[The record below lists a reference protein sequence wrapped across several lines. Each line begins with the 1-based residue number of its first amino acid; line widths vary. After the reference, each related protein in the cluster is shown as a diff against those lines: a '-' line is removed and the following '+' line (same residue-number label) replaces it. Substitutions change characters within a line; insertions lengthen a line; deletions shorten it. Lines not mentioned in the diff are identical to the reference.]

1 MQIKRKDKKISPPFV
16 LNSDKAGVYFIYRR
30 TIENGMEEEMKYQ
43 AYLFD
48 FDYTLANSEKGILGC
63 FRYVLQKYQYQGIS
77 DEEIKKT
84 IGMTLKDAFRKLTK
98 VEDEDIISEYQT
110 VYRKKADEIM
120 NKNTVIFPSVPEVL
134 KTLSKNGKNVMIV
147 STKGR
152 ERIEEFFDIVG
163 LKQEIDFILGGE
175 DVKKEKPNPEGILT
189 VIERFGLQRED
200 VLYIGDSVIDAQ
212 AAQKA
217 GVDFVGV
224 TSGVTTTEELEQ
236 FSHVMILKDIK
247 GVLEI

>member
-30 TIENGMEEEMKYQ
+30 TMENGMEEEMKYQ

-134 KTLSKNGKNVMIV
+134 KTLSKNGKKCDDCFYKRKRKN
-147 STKGR
+147 R
-152 ERIEEFFDIVG
+152 
-163 LKQEIDFILGGE
+163 
-175 DVKKEKPNPEGILT
+175 GI
-189 VIERFGLQRED
+189 F
-200 VLYIGDSVIDAQ
+200 
-212 AAQKA
+212 
-217 GVDFVGV
+217 
-224 TSGVTTTEELEQ
+224 
-236 FSHVMILKDIK
+236 
-247 GVLEI
+247 

>member
-1 MQIKRKDKKISPPFV
+1 MILFISLCFE
-16 LNSDKAGVYFIYRR
+16 VYHNI
-30 TIENGMEEEMKYQ
+30 
-43 AYLFD
+43 
-48 FDYTLANSEKGILGC
+48 
-63 FRYVLQKYQYQGIS
+63 
-77 DEEIKKT
+77 
-84 IGMTLKDAFRKLTK
+84 
-98 VEDEDIISEYQT
+98 
-110 VYRKKADEIM
+110 

-152 ERIEEFFDIVG
+152 ERIEEFFEIVG

-175 DVKKEKPNPEGILT
+175 DVKKVKPNPEGILT
-189 VIERFGLQRED
+189 VIERFGLQREE

-247 GVLEI
+247 GILEI